1 MEEREGAQF
10 GWVQAFEM
18 GYFSAAT
25 HPLLSPLGFTTGPV
39 WGNVC
44 ECLLRGPE
52 FVWVNVKWRLK
63 GQKEEQEPLVS
74 VPYEHPPL
82 PLQEEAQEARRR
94 EGRVPPQSEE
104 LMGELLCT
112 PPSEELV
119 ER

>member
-74 VPYEHPPL
+74 VPYESPP
-82 PLQEEAQEARRR
+82 PPATPGRSTGGKEEGGPCA
-94 EGRVPPQSEE
+94 PP
-104 LMGELLCT
+104 
-112 PPSEELV
+112 PK
-119 ER
+119 